1 MEPDMTTTSAG
12 PPETPS
18 STPASTPDAD
28 LGTPVDTDQAV
39 PYDPEQR
46 TYQRMS
52 LRGPAVI
59 VLAIAVFILVGGV
72 VASALFTSGSP
83 KLTLT
88 SITIPDGTVVQ
99 LTPATTAL
107 KPIIDSQPPSDILAA
122 LAVPAKSTERRFVN
136 TDQNLTQ
143 YDRSVS
149 FTSGLASDQLVAFYQ
164 TLLPKLGW
172 KVTDTAADPA
182 GTAVPGTIEVLA
194 TKGSQDGY
202 YWEVGA
208 VVSPSTSAGSTS
220 FTIDLY
226 EQEDQD

>member
-1 MEPDMTTTSAG
+1 MGPAMTTTSAES
-12 PPETPS
+12 PETPAS
-18 STPASTPDAD
+18 GSADGPETPADAD
-28 LGTPVDTDQAV
+28 QAT
-39 PYDPEQR
+39 PYDPDQR

-72 VASALFTSGSP
+72 VASAVFTSGSS

-88 SITIPDGTVVQ
+88 SITIPDGTVVR

-107 KPIIDSQPPSDILAA
+107 KPIIDSQPPSDILAS
-122 LAVPAKSTERRFVN
+122 LAVPAQSIERRFVN

-149 FTSGLASDQLVAFYQ
+149 FTSGLASDQLIAFYQ
-164 TLLPKLGW
+164 TLLHKLGW
-172 KVTDTAADPA
+172 KVTATAADPA
-182 GTAVPGTIEVLA
+182 TTAVPGTIEVLA
-194 TKGSQDGY
+194 TKGSQDGF
-202 YWEVGA
+202 YWDVGA
-208 VVSPSTSAGSTS
+208 LVSPSTSAGVTA